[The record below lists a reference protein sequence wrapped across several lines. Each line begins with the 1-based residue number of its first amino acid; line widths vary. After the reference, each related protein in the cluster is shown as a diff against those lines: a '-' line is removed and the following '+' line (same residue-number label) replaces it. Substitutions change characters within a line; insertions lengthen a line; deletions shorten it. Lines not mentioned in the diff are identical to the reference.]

1 MQNIKSTA
9 ELKNAIQLLE
19 AEQAEKGKILKE
31 QVQSAS
37 ERLKP
42 ANLISGILDDVN
54 KSPYLVDNIIGTALG
69 LVSGFYSQK
78 LILNPAGNKLKKL
91 LGVAM
96 QFGVTNLVAQHSDT
110 IRAVGKVALR
120 LFSRKK
126 KLNRVQP

>member
-31 QVQSAS
+31 QVHSAT

-54 KSPYLVDNIIGTALG
+54 KSPYLVDNILGTALG

-78 LILNPAGNKLKKL
+78 LY
-91 LGVAM
+91 
-96 QFGVTNLVAQHSDT
+96 
-110 IRAVGKVALR
+110 
-120 LFSRKK
+120 
-126 KLNRVQP
+126 